1 MVVPDAASYDSRAKE
16 FQICGAALN
25 ESEAATQPSPDE
37 GKLLGAAIGEAVRSG
52 RARDADPEDAQ
63 RSA

>member
-1 MVVPDAASYDSRAKE
+1 MVVPDAARYDSRAKE

-25 ESEAATQPSPDE
+25 ESEAAAQSSPDE

-52 RARDADPEDAQ
+52 PTHDADPEDAQ